1 MISESIPWLMPG
13 IGFQGGNLEKSL
25 KVGEKKYL
33 SLVNVSRGI
42 LAFQD
47 RKISDIRK
55 ATENYTNE
63 IREIL

>member
-1 MISESIPWLMPG
+1 MPG

-25 KVGEKKYL
+25 MIGEKKYL

-42 LAFQD
+42 LSFQSG
-47 RKISDIRK
+47 KISDIRT
-55 ATENYTNE
+55 ATENYTNK